1 MAIQFPPIN
10 TGDPAPANGDTYTY
24 WPTQTEYVYNQIEN
38 SWSIV
43 TDSGDVTP
51 VIGKL
56 QAGTGVT
63 LVPAD
68 GDLAVGN
75 VTINAAGSD
84 DPGYWKRNNGI
95 LSPTTDG
102 DDIAVAD
109 LAGGAFRI
117 DSIQNIDSID

>member
-10 TGDPAPANGDTYTY
+10 IGDPAPTNGDTYTY
-24 WPTQTEYVYNQIEN
+24 VPTQTEYVYNQIEN

-75 VTINAAGSD
+75 VTINSTGSGD
-84 DPGYWKRNNGI
+84 AGYWKRNNGI

-102 DDIAVAD
+102 DDVAVAD
-109 LAGGAFRI
+109 VAGGAFRI

>member
-10 TGDPAPANGDTYTY
+10 VGDPAPANGDTYTY
-24 WPTQTEYVYNQIEN
+24 VPTQTEYVYNSTEN

-43 TDSGDVTP
+43 TDSGAATP

-68 GDLAVGN
+68 GDLSIGN

-117 DSIQNIDSID
+117 DSIQNIDSL

>member
-10 TGDPAPANGDTYTY
+10 IGDPAPTNGDTYSY
-24 WPTQTEYVYNQIEN
+24 VPTQTEYVYNQIEN

-75 VTINAAGSD
+75 VTINSTGSGD
-84 DPGYWKRNNGI
+84 AGYWKRNNGI

-102 DDIAVAD
+102 DDVAVAD
-109 LAGGAFRI
+109 VAGGAFRI
-117 DSIQNIDSID
+117 DTIQNIDSL

>member
-1 MAIQFPPIN
+1 MAIQFPPVN
-10 TGDPAPANGDTYTY
+10 VGDDPPANGDTYIY
-24 WPTQTEYVYNQIEN
+24 VPTQTEYVYNSTEN

-43 TDSGDVTP
+43 TDSNDVTP

-68 GDLAVGN
+68 GDLAAGN
-75 VTINAAGSD
+75 VTINSTGSGD
-84 DPGYWKRNNGI
+84 AGYWKRNNGI

-102 DDIAVAD
+102 DDVAVAD
-109 LAGGAFRI
+109 VAGGAFRI
-117 DSIQNIDSID
+117 DSMQNIDSL

>member
-10 TGDPAPANGDTYTY
+10 IGDPAPTNGDTYTY
-24 WPTQTEYVYNQIEN
+24 VPTQTEYVYNQIEN

-75 VTINAAGSD
+75 VTINSTGSGD
-84 DPGYWKRNNGI
+84 AGYWKRNNGI

-102 DDIAVAD
+102 DDVAVAD
-109 LAGGAFRI
+109 VAGGAFRI
-117 DSIQNIDSID
+117 DSIQNIDSL

>member
-10 TGDPAPANGDTYTY
+10 IGDPAPSNGDTYTY
-24 WPTQTEYVYNQIEN
+24 VPTQTEYVYNSTEN

-68 GDLAVGN
+68 GDLAAGN
-75 VTINAAGSD
+75 VTINSSGSGD
-84 DPGYWKRNNGI
+84 AGYWKRNNGI

-102 DDIAVAD
+102 DDVAVAD
-109 LAGGAFRI
+109 VAGGAFRI
-117 DSIQNIDSID
+117 DSMQNIDFL

>member
-1 MAIQFPPIN
+1 MAIQFPPVNI
-10 TGDPAPANGDTYTY
+10 GDPAPTNGDTYTY
-24 WPTQTEYVYNQIEN
+24 VPTQTEYVYNQIEN

>member
-1 MAIQFPPIN
+1 MAIQFPPVN
-10 TGDPAPANGDTYTY
+10 VGDPAPANGDTYTY
-24 WPTQTEYVYNQIEN
+24 VPTQTEYVYNSTEN

-43 TDSGDVTP
+43 TDSSDVTP

-68 GDLAVGN
+68 GDLAAGN
-75 VTINAAGSD
+75 VTINSTGDGNA
-84 DPGYWKRNNGI
+84 GYWKRNNGI

-102 DDIAVAD
+102 DDVAVAD
-109 LAGGAFRI
+109 VAGGAFRI
-117 DSIQNIDSID
+117 DSMQNIDSL

>member
-10 TGDPAPANGDTYTY
+10 VGDDPPANGDTYTY
-24 WPTQTEYVYNQIEN
+24 VPTQTEYVYNQIEN

-68 GDLAVGN
+68 GDLAAGN
-75 VTINAAGSD
+75 VTINSTGSGD
-84 DPGYWKRNNGI
+84 AGYWKRNNGI

-102 DDIAVAD
+102 DDVAVAD
-109 LAGGAFRI
+109 VAGGAFRI
-117 DSIQNIDSID
+117 DSMQNIDSL

>member
-10 TGDPAPANGDTYTY
+10 IGDPAPTNGDTYTY
-24 WPTQTEYVYNQIEN
+24 VPTQTEYVYNSTEN

-68 GDLAVGN
+68 GDLAAGD
-75 VTINAAGSD
+75 VTINSSGDGDA
-84 DPGYWKRNNGI
+84 GYWQRNNGV
-95 LSPTTDG
+95 LSPATVSDDVAVTSASGG
-102 DDIAVAD
+102 D
-109 LAGGAFRI
+109 FRI
-117 DSIQNIDSID
+117 DLIPNIDSL

>member
-10 TGDPAPANGDTYTY
+10 VGDPAPANGDTYTY
-24 WPTQTEYVYNQIEN
+24 VPTQTEYVYNQIEN

-68 GDLAVGN
+68 GDLAAGN
-75 VTINAAGSD
+75 VTINSTGE
-84 DPGYWKRNNGI
+84 WRCWI
-95 LSPTTDG
+95 LET
-102 DDIAVAD
+102 
-109 LAGGAFRI
+109 
-117 DSIQNIDSID
+117 